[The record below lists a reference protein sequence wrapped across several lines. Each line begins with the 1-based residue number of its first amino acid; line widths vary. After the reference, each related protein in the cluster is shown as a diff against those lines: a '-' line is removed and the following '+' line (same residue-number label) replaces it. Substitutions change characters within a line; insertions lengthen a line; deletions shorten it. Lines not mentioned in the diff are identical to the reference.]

1 MQLPFFN
8 SEDAFD
14 FIDNH
19 IDPIMTTENSILR
32 PRDPSQLNSDEWPE
46 FELKQAFVYDPED
59 PSRAPASLLHAGQY
73 RPLTITGKLEP
84 PNSRNIGSWL
94 DNTARRAIQ
103 IELTDIKEFS
113 YGEYGDGSLDIWA
126 AGQAG
131 WFTIKPSRAY
141 RDTYSDMTQALKL
154 LYFMADSY
162 KAQKKYGDLSAP
174 HFFKKVSRTQYR
186 ILRLHAN
193 FCYQC
198 SEANLEGCK
207 DVVDVAEMFTK
218 HRHFLI
224 ASMLMNKEG
233 LQWSRVPLY
242 TWLQVTFPV
251 GHITPPY
258 PAIANQNFQTDFLL
272 VQTRIKPPRA
282 KSSQKSASQSPA
294 PSTASARRKK
304 ATAKQQSATPK
315 SAISM
320 RSARSTRS
328 TRSQSNATLDLLP
341 MLDNTPEVE
350 QIPEIASTTTL
361 PKTHI
366 DQNMS
371 SSDDEIRTTGG
382 KGKGKSALRPRP
394 SKFAPRA
401 NNVSKESPAATQ
413 GKRAGTIPESA
424 GPDAMSIDSP
434 ATETEESSDKQV
446 EEMTEDSDDDKAIST
461 ESRETSLPFRL
472 EVAANNGDV
481 WHCPVDGCMHKTYA
495 ASEPSSQLLIQ
506 RHSQTH
512 DFDHDERVQL
522 VRRME
527 APYLPVNRLMDRVR
541 GMAASKF
548 PPPITQRY

>member
-1 MQLPFFN
+1 
-8 SEDAFD
+8 
-14 FIDNH
+14 
-19 IDPIMTTENSILR
+19 MTTETSILR

-46 FELKQAFVYDPED
+46 FELKQAFVFDPED
-59 PSRAPASLLHAGQY
+59 PTRAPASLLHAGQY

-84 PNSRNIGSWL
+84 PNPRNIGSWL
-94 DNTARRAIQ
+94 DKTSRRAVQ

-131 WFTIKPSRAY
+131 WFTIKPSRTY

-174 HFFKKVSRTQYR
+174 HFFKK
-186 ILRLHAN
+186 
-193 FCYQC
+193 C
-198 SEANLEGCK
+198 SEAKLEGCE

-224 ASMLMNKEG
+224 ASMLMNKES

-242 TWLQVTFPV
+242 TWLQVTFPD
-251 GHITPPY
+251 
-258 PAIANQNFQTDFLL
+258 DFLL
-272 VQTRIKPPRA
+272 VQSRIKPPKS
-282 KSSQKSASQSPA
+282 KSSQKSATQSPA

-315 SAISM
+315 SAVSV

-328 TRSQSNATLDLLP
+328 TRSQSNATIDSLP
-341 MLDNTPEVE
+341 MILDNTPEVE
-350 QIPEIASTTTL
+350 QIPEVVSTTNL
-361 PKTHI
+361 PKAHV
-366 DQNMS
+366 DQDMS
-371 SSDDEIRTTGG
+371 SSDDEIPTTGG

-394 SKFAPRA
+394 SKFAPRPSNA
-401 NNVSKESPAATQ
+401 FKESPSATHNNKAATL
-413 GKRAGTIPESA
+413 PEFG
-424 GPDAMSIDSP
+424 GPDAMLIDSP
-434 ATETEESSDKQV
+434 PTETEESSDKQT
-446 EEMTEDSDDDKAIST
+446 EDTTEDSDDDKAINAET
-461 ESRETSLPFRL
+461 RETSLTFRL
-472 EVAANNGDV
+472 QDAANNGDV
-481 WHCPVDGCMHKTYA
+481 WYCPVDGCMHKTYA
-495 ASEPSSQLLIQ
+495 ASEPSSQLLIA

-541 GMAASKF
+541 GMAASKL

>member
-1 MQLPFFN
+1 
-8 SEDAFD
+8 
-14 FIDNH
+14 
-19 IDPIMTTENSILR
+19 MTAESSILC

-59 PSRAPASLLHAGQY
+59 PTRAPASLLHAGQY

-84 PNSRNIGSWL
+84 PNSHNIGSWL
-94 DNTARRAIQ
+94 DNTARRAVQ
-103 IELTDIKEFS
+103 IDLTDIKEFS

-141 RDTYSDMTQALKL
+141 QDTYSDMTQALKL

-162 KAQKKYGDLSAP
+162 KAQKKYADLSAP
-174 HFFKKVSRTQYR
+174 HFFKK
-186 ILRLHAN
+186 
-193 FCYQC
+193 C

-207 DVVDVAEMFTK
+207 DVADVAEMFTK

-224 ASMLMNKEG
+224 ASMLMNKEN

-242 TWLQVTFPV
+242 TWLQVTFP
-251 GHITPPY
+251 
-258 PAIANQNFQTDFLL
+258 NDFVL

-282 KSSQKSASQSPA
+282 KSSQNSASQSPA
-294 PSTASARRKK
+294 ASTASARRKK
-304 ATAKQQSATPK
+304 ATAKQQSSTPK
-315 SAISM
+315 SAVFA

-328 TRSQSNATLDLLP
+328 TRSQSNATLDSLP
-341 MLDNTPEVE
+341 MVLDNSPEVE
-350 QIPEIASTTTL
+350 QILEIVSTTTT
-361 PKTHI
+361 PRTHV

-401 NNVSKESPAATQ
+401 NNISKGSPTAIQ
-413 GKRAGTIPESA
+413 SKRAAGVLPDSL
-424 GPDAMSIDSP
+424 GPDVMSVDNP
-434 ATETEESSDKQV
+434 ATEIEESSDRQI
-446 EEMTEDSDDDKAIST
+446 EEISEGSDDDKAIAT
-461 ESRETSLPFRL
+461 KTRETSLPFRF
-472 EVAANNGDV
+472 EDAANNGDV

-495 ASEPSSQLLIQ
+495 ASEPSSQLLIK
-506 RHSQTH
+506 RHSQAH
-512 DFDHDERVQL
+512 DFDHDKRVQL

-541 GMAASKF
+541 GMAASSKF